1 MARKNNED
9 ENQEK
14 KKRKFIYFP
23 EVPFLMPLSSLQ
35 TICMEPEWINAKGG
49 TKIEEKWSLV
59 INKNIESSKEHPVGE
74 VRIVYEKMETCKK
87 KVEQIIEEISFDSY
101 DVITL

>member
-35 TICMEPEWINAKGG
+35 TICMEQEWVNTGI
-49 TKIEEKWSLV
+49 KIEEKWSLV
-59 INKNIESSKEHPVGE
+59 INKDIESSKEHPVGE

>member
-35 TICMEPEWINAKGG
+35 TICMEQEWVNTGI
-49 TKIEEKWSLV
+49 KIEEKWSLV

-74 VRIVYEKMETCKK
+74 VRIVYEKMEICKK

>member
-35 TICMEPEWINAKGG
+35 TICMEPEWVNTGI
-49 TKIEEKWSLV
+49 KIEEKWSLV
-59 INKNIESSKEHPVGE
+59 INKNIESSK
-74 VRIVYEKMETCKK
+74 K
-87 KVEQIIEEISFDSY
+87 KVEQIKEEIGFDSY

>member
-1 MARKNNED
+1 MARRNNED

-35 TICMEPEWINAKGG
+35 TICMEQEWVNTGI
-49 TKIEEKWSLV
+49 KIEEKWSLV
-59 INKNIESSKEHPVGE
+59 INKDIESSKEHPVGE
-74 VRIVYEKMETCKK
+74 VRIVYEKMEICKK
-87 KVEQIIEEISFDSY
+87 KVEQIIEEIGFDSY

>member
-9 ENQEK
+9 KNQEK

-23 EVPFLMPLSSLQ
+23 EVPFLMPLSSLH
-35 TICMEPEWINAKGG
+35 TICMEPEWINSGV
-49 TKIEEKWSLV
+49 KIEEKWCLV

-87 KVEQIIEEISFDSY
+87 KVEQIIEEIGSDSY

>member
-23 EVPFLMPLSSLQ
+23 EVPFLMPLSRLQ
-35 TICMEPEWINAKGG
+35 TIRMEPEWVNTGI
-49 TKIEEKWSLV
+49 KIEEKWSLV

-87 KVEQIIEEISFDSY
+87 KVEQIIEEIGFDSY